1 MAETKEITHTRQD
14 APARADEPY
23 RIPAV
28 DIYETKDNVL
38 LLADMPG
45 VDKEGVSVSVQEGML
60 EIEGRVAHD
69 GAKDAATLYEEFRPL
84 NYRRVFTLSS
94 DLNTSRIEG
103 VMKGGVL
110 RLTIPKA
117 EEAKVKTIP
126 IKAE

>member
-1 MAETKEITHTRQD
+1 MAETKEITEVRQD

-28 DIYETKDNVL
+28 DIYETKGNVL

-45 VDKEGVSVSVQEGML
+45 VDKEGVSVSVQEGVL
-60 EIEGRVAHD
+60 EIEGCVAHER
-69 GAKDAATLYEEFRPL
+69 AEDAATLYEEFSLL

-94 DLNTSRIEG
+94 DLNTSRIKG

-117 EEAKVKTIP
+117 EEAVVKSIR